1 MADEQIVVGLDIG
14 TTKVVALIG
23 EVSRPHLVQVVGHG
37 IVPSRGLRKGLVVDM
52 DEAVEAITSSLKK
65 AESFSGY
72 RIMGAFVAVSGAH
85 LDSEVVTGSLDL
97 SGDRPVTREEALM
110 VLDNARPNPMSGGRQ
125 LLHLLPRGY
134 TVDGENGIRNPV
146 GMLASCLEVEGVA
159 VSSAV
164 APLQN
169 LTRCIDATTIKVDNF
184 VCAGMASAQGVLSE
198 PERQLGVL
206 LMDIGGG
213 TTDLAW
219 FRKGEV
225 QFAGALPIGGNHITN
240 DLAVGLGVPFSAAE
254 EIKRRFASA
263 VPGNVTDDETVDAGA
278 FGDGQTR
285 KVSRRFMA
293 EIVEARVSEIFSMA
307 MWGLENR
314 GYDGVLPAGV
324 VLTGGSAQ
332 LRGIRELAQQ
342 YFKTPVRIGSPEGL
356 AGAIDS
362 INSPAYSTAAG
373 LLKWAHVQGDE
384 LPVAR
389 PLRKRMGVGAR
400 MRGLFK
406 AFLP

>member
-23 EVSRPHLVQVVGHG
+23 EVSRPHQVQVVGHG

-85 LDSEVVTGSLDL
+85 LDSELVMGSLGL
-97 SGDRPVTREEALM
+97 SGDRPVTRDEAMM
-110 VLDNARPNPMSGGRQ
+110 VLDSARPNPMTGGRH

-146 GMLASCLEVEGVA
+146 GMLASRLEVEGVA

-169 LTRCIDATTIKVDNF
+169 LMRCIDATTIKVDSF

-254 EIKRRFASA
+254 EIKRRYAGA
-263 VPGNVTDDETVDAGA
+263 VPGNVTDDETVDAGS
-278 FGDGQTR
+278 FGDGQSR
-285 KVSRRFMA
+285 KVSRRFIA
-293 EIVEARVSEIFSMA
+293 EIVEARVLEIFSMA
-307 MWGLENR
+307 MMGLENR

-342 YFKTPVRIGSPEGL
+342 YFRTPVRIGSPEGL

-362 INSPAYSTAAG
+362 INNPAYATAAG
-373 LLKWAHVQGDE
+373 LLKWANVQGDE
-384 LPVAR
+384 LPAAR
-389 PLRKRMGVGAR
+389 SLRKQMGVGSR
-400 MRGLFK
+400 IRGLFK